1 MKKLI
6 CIFLVCVTLC
16 SLVACNNEKET
27 VLSNDSGIE
36 NVIDYSAAIHSINE
50 AMKYIRYCVDLQQNH
65 FSTYSD
71 FEYLYSSKDAFYES
85 VYEKGGNYNTYVEK
99 GYSCYIYRGSAQEK
113 LENAK
118 SNIKG
123 GSGDLHTAVQKYY
136 LAVAECMDFTSNY
149 PGGHT
154 ELTWNNKWTEL
165 EQKVSS
171 AANEVDLYK

>member
-6 CIFLVCVTLC
+6 CIFLVCITLC

-27 VLSNDSGIE
+27 VLSSNSNVE
-36 NVIDYSAAIHSINE
+36 NVIDYSNSIYSIDE
-50 AMKYIRYCVDLQQNH
+50 AMKNIRNCDKIQQNH
-65 FSTYSD
+65 FTTYSD
-71 FEYLYSSKDAFYES
+71 FEYLYSSKDSFYES
-85 VYEKGGNYNTYVEK
+85 IYEMGGNYNTYIEE
-99 GYSCYIYRGSAQEK
+99 GYSCYKYRSFAREK

-123 GSGDLHTAVQKYY
+123 GSGDLHTSVQKYY
-136 LAVAECMDFTSNY
+136 LAVAECMDFASNY

-154 ELTWNNKWTEL
+154 KLTWNNKWAEL

-171 AANEVDLYK
+171 VANELELYK